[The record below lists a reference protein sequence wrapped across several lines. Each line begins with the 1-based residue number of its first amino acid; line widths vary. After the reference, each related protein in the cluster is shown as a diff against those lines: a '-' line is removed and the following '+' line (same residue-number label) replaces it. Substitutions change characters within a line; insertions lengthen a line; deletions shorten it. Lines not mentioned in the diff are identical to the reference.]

1 MLKSYK
7 STFEIWDTD
16 TEEVLVDNL
25 SFEEAAEQSAIYQE
39 FFGNGV
45 SVAIRASRKTYEH
58 KTPAQ
63 EYKAAWINY
72 FAELQAMGNLN

>member
-16 TEEVLVDNL
+16 TNEILVDNL
-25 SFEEAAEQSAIYQE
+25 SFEEAVEQSEVYQQ
-39 FFGNGV
+39 FFGDGV
-45 SVAIRASRKTYEH
+45 SVAIRESRKVYTH
-58 KTPAQ
+58 VTPAQ
-63 EYKAAWINY
+63 EYKTAWINY